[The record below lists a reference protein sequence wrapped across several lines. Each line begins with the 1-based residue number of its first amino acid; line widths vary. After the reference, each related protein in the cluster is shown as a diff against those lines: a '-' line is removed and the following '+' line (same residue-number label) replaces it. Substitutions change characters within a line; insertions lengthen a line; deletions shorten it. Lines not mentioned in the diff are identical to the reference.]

1 MRLSIIIPAHN
12 ERKRIRPMLDA
23 FAAHFAPRYGGEVE
37 MIVIV
42 NGSSDGTEAVIRE
55 YVDRL
60 PQMKMVVIPD
70 RIGKGGALL
79 RGLREAT
86 GELTGFVDADGA
98 TSPEEFQKLV
108 DRIDGH
114 GAAIASRYL
123 RESVVAVPQPLLRRV
138 MSRIFNLAT
147 RVLFGLRIADTQCGA
162 KLMRREALLRILP
175 RLGVTQ
181 WVFDV
186 DLLWQLR
193 REGFTILE
201 VPTEWRDQPGS
212 KVRMA
217 RAAPEISYALL
228 RLRLL
233 YSPLRRLVLWWDG
246 KVGRKAFEARI
257 MKGRLVYQEML
268 RRQDGEE

>member
-1 MRLSIIIPAHN
+1 MRLTIIIPAHN

-23 FAAHFAPRYGGEVE
+23 FVAHFPPRYGDEVE
-37 MIVIV
+37 LIVVV

-123 RESVVAVPQPLLRRV
+123 PESVVVIRQPLLRRV
-138 MSRIFNLAT
+138 MSRAFNLAT
-147 RVLFGLRIADTQCGA
+147 RILFGLRIADTQCGA

-217 RAAPEISYALL
+217 RAAPEIFYALL

-233 YSPLRRLVLWWDG
+233 YSPLRRLVLWWDE
-246 KVGRKAFEARI
+246 KVGRRAFEARI
-257 MKGRLVYQEML
+257 MKGRMVYQEML
-268 RRQDGEE
+268 RRQDRGE

>member
-23 FAAHFAPRYGGEVE
+23 FAAHFLPRYGDEVE
-37 MIVIV
+37 ILVVV

-60 PQMKMVVIPD
+60 PQVKMAVIPD

-98 TSPEEFQKLV
+98 TAPEEFQKLV

-123 RESVVAVPQPLLRRV
+123 RDSVVVIAQPLLRRV
-138 MSRIFNLAT
+138 MSRAFNLAT
-147 RVLFGLRIADTQCGA
+147 RLLFGLRIADTQCGA

-217 RAAPEISYALL
+217 RAAPEIFYALL

-233 YSPLRRLVLWWDG
+233 YSPLRRLVLWWDV

-268 RRQDGEE
+268 RRQDGK

>member
-23 FAAHFAPRYGGEVE
+23 FLSHFLPAYGGDVE
-37 MIVIV
+37 MIVVV
-42 NGSSDGTEAVIRE
+42 NGSSDGTESVIRE
-55 YVDRL
+55 YMDRHA
-60 PQMKMVVIPD
+60 QVKMVVIPD

-79 RGLREAT
+79 RGLREAQ

-98 TSPEEFQKLV
+98 TAPEEFQKLL

-123 RESVVAVPQPLLRRV
+123 PESVVAVRQPLLRRI
-138 MSRIFNLAT
+138 MSRAFNLST
-147 RVLFGLRIADTQCGA
+147 RLLFGLRIADTQCGA
-162 KLMRREALLRILP
+162 KLMRHEVLQKVLP

-186 DLLWQLR
+186 DLLWQIR

-212 KVRMA
+212 KVRMMSQ
-217 RAAPEISYALL
+217 APEVFYALM

-233 YSPLRRLVLWWDG
+233 YSPFRRLVLWWDG

-257 MKGRLVYQEML
+257 MQGRMLYREQL
-268 RRQDGEE
+268 RRQDEQK